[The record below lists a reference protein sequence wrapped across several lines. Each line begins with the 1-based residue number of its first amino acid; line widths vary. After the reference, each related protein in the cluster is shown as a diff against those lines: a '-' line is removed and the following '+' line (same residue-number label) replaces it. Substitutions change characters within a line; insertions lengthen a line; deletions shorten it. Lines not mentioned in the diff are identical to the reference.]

1 MCIVISDSPH
11 IAVRKRKKSK
21 KGPWSICICIHKSYS
36 NAAPF
41 FAKAKFNSNA
51 SHWHGESVATISQGW
66 AFVAGT
72 AGGLPYA
79 IYLSRRGL
87 SKEQLRATLGI
98 CTIFSITLRV
108 VVFIAAG
115 LLATAKPW
123 LCALAVLPA
132 SLTGLWVAGKAYQHL
147 SRDLLLRLIAVM
159 LIGSGVSLIVRGLA

>member
-1 MCIVISDSPH
+1 MLRRRRPFSTCRDD
-11 IAVRKRKKSK
+11 
-21 KGPWSICICIHKSYS
+21 
-36 NAAPF
+36 AAPRR
-41 FAKAKFNSNA
+41 
-51 SHWHGESVATISQGW
+51 
-66 AFVAGT
+66 FVA
-72 AGGLPYA
+72 LDV
-79 IYLSRRGL
+79 LV
-87 SKEQLRATLGI
+87 RATLGI